1 MTTAADSAPRSS
13 TRPADP
19 GLEPHA
25 APRARGPVLRA
36 ERALAPDLARGAM
49 LLLIALANSV
59 GYFFANAPG
68 LDPTPHGAER
78 PWIVLLFL
86 FVHSR
91 AFPLF
96 AFLFGYGLVQLAAR
110 QDAAGASPAEV
121 RRILVRRNA
130 WLLAFGAAHGLLLN
144 AGDFLGAYGLV
155 GIAFTLL
162 LLRRSTRVYRFVPV
176 LVALEAAAALV
187 LAVLVTGRLLSGGLV
202 GAADAVPSPTSPMP
216 SVLAPTFLDSVAA
229 RLGEWP
235 AHTATVLPFILF
247 VWIGA
252 WAARRRILEEPGE
265 HLTLLRRGAVG
276 GLAIGALGGLP
287 MGLLAAGWLHLDAG
301 TAGLVTVL
309 YNNTGTLGAI
319 GWTCLF
325 GLLAH
330 RIARARAGA
339 ATGTTDGAPG
349 AEASGRLVDAVAAL
363 GRRSLTGY
371 LVQSVAWVVLT
382 APFLLDLP
390 RHAPSPTFAAAGS
403 AVAVWAL
410 TVVGAAALERRG
422 NRGPAENLLRR
433 LTYGRR

>member
-1 MTTAADSAPRSS
+1 MTTAGTDVE
-13 TRPADP
+13 T
-19 GLEPHA
+19 H
-25 APRARGPVLRA
+25 ARGPVRRA
-36 ERALAPDLARGAM
+36 ERALAPDLARGGM
-49 LLLIALANSV
+49 LLLIALANSA

-68 LDPTPHGAER
+68 LDPAPHGAER
-78 PWIVLLFL
+78 PWIVVLFL

-110 QDAAGASPAEV
+110 QDAAGASPREV

-162 LLRRSTRVYRFVPV
+162 LLRRSERVYRFVPV
-176 LVALEAAAALV
+176 LLALELAAALV
-187 LAVLVTGRLLSGGLV
+187 LSVLVAVRLLSGGLV
-202 GAADAVPSPTSPMP
+202 SAADSAGAQTSPMP
-216 SVLAPTFLDSVAA
+216 SVLAPTFLDGVAA

-252 WAARRRILEEPGE
+252 WAGRRRILEEPGR

-276 GLAIGALGGLP
+276 GLTIGAVGGLP
-287 MGLLAAGWLHLDAG
+287 MGLLAAGWLRLDAG

-309 YNNTGTLGAI
+309 YNNTGTLGAV

-330 RIARARAGA
+330 RIARARAA
-339 ATGTTDGAPG
+339 ADAGRADG
-349 AEASGRLVDAVAAL
+349 SGSGPSSATVRGRFVDAVAAL
-363 GRRSLTGY
+363 GRRSLSGY

-403 AVAVWAL
+403 AIAVWGL

-422 NRGPAENLLRR
+422 NRGPAETLLRR